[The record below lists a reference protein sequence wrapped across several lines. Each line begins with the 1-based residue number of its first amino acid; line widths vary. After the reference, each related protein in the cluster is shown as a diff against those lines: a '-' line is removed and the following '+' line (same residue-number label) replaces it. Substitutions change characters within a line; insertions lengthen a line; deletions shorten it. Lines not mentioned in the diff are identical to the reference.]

1 MDTNFAV
8 PALWIP
14 FGTAQRIVGL
24 TAVKTVTFPPGVQGI
39 YVQALTQNVRV
50 TIDGSTPS
58 PTGNDL
64 GFELRSTDPT
74 WLFTGQPGFTLKF
87 IQVTA
92 TAVIQYQ
99 LLTLGGRYA

>member
-1 MDTNFAV
+1 MDTTFAV
-8 PALWIP
+8 PALWLP

-24 TAVKTVTFPPGVQGI
+24 TAVKSIIFPQGVQGVW
-39 YVQALTQNVRV
+39 VQTLSQNVRV
-50 TIDGSTPS
+50 TTDGSTPT

-99 LLTLGGRYA
+99 LLTLGGRYS